1 MSKSSYTPEFR
12 AKIAQ
17 EYLNGNC
24 SRKDLSKK
32 YNIPESTI
40 RDWINVYKTHGI
52 NAFINTN
59 GNKQYTKDF
68 KIQCVEAVLKGESS
82 VLDVVSQYQISSSHM
97 LREWISLYNANRE
110 LKDYIPK
117 REVYMADARRKT
129 TIEER
134 KEIVDYCINHN
145 RDYKGT
151 ASIYNV
157 SYSQVYSWVKK
168 YDVQGD
174 DGLTDRRGRHKTDEE
189 VNELERLRRE
199 NIRLKRQ
206 LQEKDMLNE
215 LLKKSTRTRKDVRL
229 GKLRYDSK
237 FIAIKFFYETKNWSI
252 NWMCKQLE
260 ISRAAYYKWLHRE
273 IPKKEAENMKLA
285 EFIKEYD
292 ERFNHILGYRRMTSW
307 INHFNH
313 TDYKPKR
320 VHRIM
325 KKLGIHSVIRK
336 KKKKYTSSAPESI
349 AENKL
354 GRDFYACAPNEKWAT
369 DVTEFKVPDESKK
382 LYLSVILDLYDRYPV
397 AYVISPRND
406 NKLVFKTFDKA
417 LATNPEAKPLFH
429 SDRGFQY
436 TSKVFQRKLKEHEME
451 QSMSRVGRCIDNG
464 PTEGFWG
471 IIKTEMYQ
479 MYEITNEESLR
490 FAITDY
496 IRFYS
501 EERPQD
507 RYHCK
512 TPLEVRM
519 EALSSEHP
527 AEYLIPRNKR
537 IEKYKK
543 RWCA

>member
-110 LKDYIPK
+110 LK
-117 REVYMADARRKT
+117 
-129 TIEER
+129 
-134 KEIVDYCINHN
+134 EIVDYCINHN

-174 DGLTDRRGRHKTDEE
+174 DGLTDRRGRPKTDEE

-215 LLKKSTRTRKDVRL
+215 LLKKVQ
-229 GKLRYDSK
+229 
-237 FIAIKFFYETKNWSI
+237 E
-252 NWMCKQLE
+252 LE
-260 ISRAAYYKWLHRE
+260 
-273 IPKKEAENMKLA
+273 
-285 EFIKEYD
+285 
-292 ERFNHILGYRRMTSW
+292 RM
-307 INHFNH
+307 
-313 TDYKPKR
+313 
-320 VHRIM
+320 
-325 KKLGIHSVIRK
+325 
-336 KKKKYTSSAPESI
+336 
-349 AENKL
+349 
-354 GRDFYACAPNEKWAT
+354 
-369 DVTEFKVPDESKK
+369 
-382 LYLSVILDLYDRYPV
+382 
-397 AYVISPRND
+397 
-406 NKLVFKTFDKA
+406 
-417 LATNPEAKPLFH
+417 
-429 SDRGFQY
+429 
-436 TSKVFQRKLKEHEME
+436 
-451 QSMSRVGRCIDNG
+451 
-464 PTEGFWG
+464 
-471 IIKTEMYQ
+471 
-479 MYEITNEESLR
+479 
-490 FAITDY
+490 
-496 IRFYS
+496 
-501 EERPQD
+501 
-507 RYHCK
+507 
-512 TPLEVRM
+512 
-519 EALSSEHP
+519 
-527 AEYLIPRNKR
+527 
-537 IEKYKK
+537 
-543 RWCA
+543 

>member
-40 RDWINVYKTHGI
+40 RDWINVSKTHGI

-110 LKDYIPK
+110 L
-117 REVYMADARRKT
+117 
-129 TIEER
+129 

-215 LLKKSTRTRKDVRL
+215 LLKKVQ
-229 GKLRYDSK
+229 
-237 FIAIKFFYETKNWSI
+237 E
-252 NWMCKQLE
+252 LE
-260 ISRAAYYKWLHRE
+260 
-273 IPKKEAENMKLA
+273 
-285 EFIKEYD
+285 
-292 ERFNHILGYRRMTSW
+292 RM
-307 INHFNH
+307 
-313 TDYKPKR
+313 
-320 VHRIM
+320 
-325 KKLGIHSVIRK
+325 
-336 KKKKYTSSAPESI
+336 
-349 AENKL
+349 
-354 GRDFYACAPNEKWAT
+354 
-369 DVTEFKVPDESKK
+369 
-382 LYLSVILDLYDRYPV
+382 
-397 AYVISPRND
+397 
-406 NKLVFKTFDKA
+406 
-417 LATNPEAKPLFH
+417 
-429 SDRGFQY
+429 
-436 TSKVFQRKLKEHEME
+436 
-451 QSMSRVGRCIDNG
+451 
-464 PTEGFWG
+464 
-471 IIKTEMYQ
+471 
-479 MYEITNEESLR
+479 
-490 FAITDY
+490 
-496 IRFYS
+496 
-501 EERPQD
+501 
-507 RYHCK
+507 
-512 TPLEVRM
+512 
-519 EALSSEHP
+519 
-527 AEYLIPRNKR
+527 
-537 IEKYKK
+537 
-543 RWCA
+543 